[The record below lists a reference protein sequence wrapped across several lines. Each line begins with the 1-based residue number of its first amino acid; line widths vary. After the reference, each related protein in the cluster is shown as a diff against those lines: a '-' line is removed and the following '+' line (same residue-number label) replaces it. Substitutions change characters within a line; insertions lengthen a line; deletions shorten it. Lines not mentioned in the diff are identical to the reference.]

1 MWLLPQFMYG
11 CFESMDFCVSHT
23 FSSAPLLPLHQRHR
37 RFLWRSCALLSGSDC
52 RRFSECGIVFPKFG
66 IVNVIDKT
74 IQNLAAQESG
84 FAFHAG
90 GFYFLFQYV
99 LLIVT

>member
-1 MWLLPQFMYG
+1 M
-11 CFESMDFCVSHT
+11 
-23 FSSAPLLPLHQRHR
+23 
-37 RFLWRSCALLSGSDC
+37 RFAIWFRLSPDLSD
-52 RRFSECGIVFPKFG
+52 CGIVFTKFG

-84 FAFHAG
+84 FAFHAK
-90 GFYFLFQYV
+90 GFYLLFQYV